1 MNKLFIILACELTAI
16 IFAAGAV
23 YMGINEIS
31 GWGWFIL
38 GSVLTA
44 ASVKFGKSKQN
55 AHNS

>member
-1 MNKLFIILACELTAI
+1 MNKLFIILFCELTAI

-38 GSVLTA
+38 GSAVTT
-44 ASVKFGKSKQN
+44 ASVNYGKDK
-55 AHNS
+55 

>member
-1 MNKLFIILACELTAI
+1 VNKLFIILACELTAI

-38 GSVLTA
+38 GAVFTT
-44 ASVKFGKSKQN
+44 ASVNFGKGK
-55 AHNS
+55 